1 MIGGDFKIMA
11 AHGWWGRNYGWSWVV
26 VSCGDKVMAG
36 CGWSWM
42 AARLSNARNKSL
54 CESSVKKSFQYQI
67 AEFCYNDKFEVE
79 TLALKK
85 SRCNKLT
92 KDELQVE
99 ILLYIGYEDFLEKVI
114 FFRLFNWVAICIRV
128 STRSSSWNQFSVANG
143 RGCLFRSA
151 CFFFNLLT

>member
-99 ILLYIGYEDFLEKVI
+99 ILLYIDYEDFLEKVI
-114 FFRLFNWVAICIRV
+114 FFRLFN
-128 STRSSSWNQFSVANG
+128 
-143 RGCLFRSA
+143 
-151 CFFFNLLT
+151 

>member
-1 MIGGDFKIMA
+1 M
-11 AHGWWGRNYGWSWVV
+11 
-26 VSCGDKVMAG
+26 SCGDKVMAG
-36 CGWSWM
+36 RGWSWM
-42 AARLSNARNKSL
+42 VARLSNARNKSL

-99 ILLYIGYEDFLEKVI
+99 ILLYSGYEDVLEKVI
-114 FFRLFNWVAICIRV
+114 FFRLFN
-128 STRSSSWNQFSVANG
+128 
-143 RGCLFRSA
+143 
-151 CFFFNLLT
+151 